1 MKGQRILAIDHGSK
15 RIGFALSDELGWT
28 AQPLET
34 FYRRNPEADIRHIQ
48 ELVREHEVGQV
59 LVGLPLRLDGESGP
73 AAKVVQEFIQ
83 LLEPA
88 LSVPVVTWD
97 ERMTTCSAEDLLI
110 AADVGRR
117 KRKGIV
123 DRIAAAIL
131 LQSYLA
137 SLEKPSSG
145 QEQAVTE
152 SHEDDP
158 WSFDEPRVDD
168 AEALNCGTGSG
179 DSDARGHRGAT
190 RAALGSKSRR
200 QRAS

>member
-34 FYRRNPEADIRHIQ
+34 FHRRNPEADIRHIQ
-48 ELVREHEVGQV
+48 ELVREHEVGRV

-73 AAKVVQEFIQ
+73 AAKVVEEFIQ

-88 LSVPVVTWD
+88 LSVPIVTWD
-97 ERMTTCSAEDLLI
+97 ERMTTCAAEDLLI

-145 QEQAVTE
+145 QEQAVINAQD
-152 SHEDDP
+152 DDP
-158 WSFDEPRVDD
+158 WSIDEPRVDD
-168 AEALNCGTGSG
+168 AEAIDCGTGASDGDAPRSLGVSG
-179 DSDARGHRGAT
+179 P
-190 RAALGSKSRR
+190 ALGSKSRR
-200 QRAS
+200 

>member
-34 FYRRNPEADIRHIQ
+34 FYRRNPDADIRHIQ
-48 ELVREHEVGQV
+48 ELVREHEVGRV
-59 LVGLPLRLDGESGP
+59 LVGMPLRLDGESGP
-73 AAKVVQEFIQ
+73 AAKVVEAFIE

-88 LSVPVVTWD
+88 LSVPVITWD
-97 ERMTTCSAEDLLI
+97 ERMTTCAAEDLLI

-137 SLEKPSSG
+137 SLEKPFASPEAG
-145 QEQAVTE
+145 VTE
-152 SHEDDP
+152 PEVDDP

-168 AEALNCGTGSG
+168 AQAIDSGTGFGSSDTREHHGVSG
-179 DSDARGHRGAT
+179 
-190 RAALGSKSRR
+190 AALGPKSRR
-200 QRAS
+200 KRAS

>member
-48 ELVREHEVGQV
+48 ELVREHEVGRV

-73 AAKVVQEFIQ
+73 AAKVVEEFIQ

-97 ERMTTCSAEDLLI
+97 ERMTTCAAEDLLI

-137 SLEKPSSG
+137 SLENPSSG
-145 QEQAVTE
+145 QEQALST

-168 AEALNCGTGSG
+168 AEAFNCGTGAG

-190 RAALGSKSRR
+190 RPALGSKSRR

>member
-1 MKGQRILAIDHGSK
+1 MKGRRILAIDHGSK

-34 FYRRNPEADIRHIQ
+34 FHRRNSDADIRHIQ
-48 ELVREHEVGQV
+48 DLVREHEVGQV
-59 LVGLPLRLDGESGP
+59 LVGMPFRLDGEIGP
-73 AAKVVQEFIQ
+73 AAQVVAKFIE

-88 LSVPVVTWD
+88 LSVPVITWD
-97 ERMTTCSAEDLLI
+97 ERMTTCAAEDLLI

-137 SLEKPSSG
+137 SLEQPAARS
-145 QEQAVTE
+145 EQAPDDPE
-152 SHEDDP
+152 SMDP
-158 WSFDEPRVDD
+158 WSFDEPRVDN
-168 AEALNCGTGSG
+168 AEAIDHGPDSGS
-179 DSDARGHRGAT
+179 SDTRGHRGVSG
-190 RAALGSKSRR
+190 AALGPKPRC
-200 QRAS
+200 

>member
-48 ELVREHEVGQV
+48 DLVREHEVGRV
-59 LVGLPLRLDGESGP
+59 LVGLPLRLDGEIGP
-73 AAKVVQEFIQ
+73 AAKLVEEFIR

-97 ERMTTCSAEDLLI
+97 ERMTTCAAEDLLI

-137 SLEKPSSG
+137 SLEKPSSR
-145 QEQAVTE
+145 QEQGV
-152 SHEDDP
+152 SDSQDDDP

-168 AEALNCGTGSG
+168 AEEIDCGSGTGGCDAPDHLGVSG
-179 DSDARGHRGAT
+179 
-190 RAALGSKSRR
+190 AALGSKSGR

>member
-34 FYRRNPEADIRHIQ
+34 FHRRNPEADIRHIQ
-48 ELVREHEVGQV
+48 ELVREHEVGRV

-73 AAKVVQEFIQ
+73 AAKVVEEFIQ

-97 ERMTTCSAEDLLI
+97 ERMTTCAAEDLLI

-137 SLEKPSSG
+137 SLEKPSTS
-145 QEQAVTE
+145 QEQAISN

-168 AEALNCGTGSG
+168 AEAIDCGTGSSDG
-179 DSDARGHRGAT
+179 DTLGPLGLSGP
-190 RAALGSKSRR
+190 ALGSKSRR

>member
-97 ERMTTCSAEDLLI
+97 ERMTTCAAEDLLI

-137 SLEKPSSG
+137 SLEKPATG
-145 QEQAVTE
+145 PANDRNEPEA
-152 SHEDDP
+152 DDP
-158 WSFDEPRVDD
+158 WSFDEPRVDN
-168 AEALNCGTGSG
+168 AEAIDHGPDPGS
-179 DSDARGHRGAT
+179 SDPRGHRGVSG
-190 RAALGSKSRR
+190 AALGPKPRR
-200 QRAS
+200 ERAS

>member
-48 ELVREHEVGQV
+48 ELVREHEVGKV
-59 LVGLPLRLDGESGP
+59 LVGMPFRLDGEIGP
-73 AAKVVQEFIQ
+73 AAKVVEAFIQ

-97 ERMTTCSAEDLLI
+97 ERMTTCAAEDLLI

-137 SLEKPSSG
+137 SLETPTAT
-145 QEQAVTE
+145 QEQALSDPQDE
-152 SHEDDP
+152 DP
-158 WSFDEPRVDD
+158 WIFDEARVDD
-168 AEALNCGTGSG
+168 AEEIDCGSG
-179 DSDARGHRGAT
+179 ASGSDTPGPLGVSG
-190 RAALGSKSRR
+190 AALGAKPHR

>member
-48 ELVREHEVGQV
+48 ELVREHEVGKV
-59 LVGLPLRLDGESGP
+59 LVGMPFRLDGESGP
-73 AAKVVQEFIQ
+73 AARVVEAFIQ

-97 ERMTTCSAEDLLI
+97 ERMTTCAAEDLLI

-137 SLEKPSSG
+137 SLEQPTAT
-145 QEQAVTE
+145 QEQAL
-152 SHEDDP
+152 SDPQDDDP
-158 WSFDEPRVDD
+158 WAFDEPRVDH
-168 AEALNCGTGSG
+168 AEEIDCGSG
-179 DSDARGHRGAT
+179 ADGGDTPGHLGVSG
-190 RAALGSKSRR
+190 AALGTKSHR

>member
-34 FYRRNPEADIRHIQ
+34 FYRRSLDADIRHIQ
-48 ELVREHEVGQV
+48 DLVREHEVGRV
-59 LVGLPLRLDGESGP
+59 LVGMPLRLDGESGP
-73 AAKVVQEFIQ
+73 AAKVVEAFIE

-88 LSVPVVTWD
+88 LSVPVITWD
-97 ERMTTCSAEDLLI
+97 ERMTTCAAEDLLI

-117 KRKGIV
+117 KRKGII

-137 SLEKPSSG
+137 SLEKPSASS
-145 QEQAVTE
+145 EADLTE
-152 SHEDDP
+152 PEVDDP

-168 AEALNCGTGSG
+168 AEEIDSGSG
-179 DSDARGHRGAT
+179 SGGSDPREHHGVSG
-190 RAALGSKSRR
+190 AALGSKSRR
-200 QRAS
+200 ERTS

>member
-48 ELVREHEVGQV
+48 ELVREHEVGRV
-59 LVGLPLRLDGESGP
+59 LVGLPLRLHGESGP
-73 AAKVVQEFIQ
+73 AAKLVEEFIQ

-97 ERMTTCSAEDLLI
+97 ERMTTCAAEDLLI

-137 SLEKPSSG
+137 SLEKPSAG
-145 QEQAVTE
+145 QEQAAYD
-152 SHEDDP
+152 SQDDDP
-158 WSFDEPRVDD
+158 WSFEEPRVDD
-168 AEALNCGTGSG
+168 AEAIDCGTGSG
-179 DSDARGHRGAT
+179 GSDARGHRGAP

>member
-1 MKGQRILAIDHGSK
+1 MKGRRILAIDHGSK

-48 ELVREHEVGQV
+48 ELVREHEVGRV

-73 AAKVVQEFIQ
+73 AAKLVEEFIQ

-97 ERMTTCSAEDLLI
+97 ERMTTCAAEDLLI

-137 SLEKPSSG
+137 SLETSSDG
-145 QEQAVTE
+145 RPKAV
-152 SHEDDP
+152 SDASEDDP

-168 AEALNCGTGSG
+168 AEAIDCGTGSG
-179 DSDARGHRGAT
+179 NGDAPG
-190 RAALGSKSRR
+190 ALGVSGPALGAKSRR

>member
-48 ELVREHEVGQV
+48 ELVREHEVGKV

-73 AAKVVQEFIQ
+73 AAKVVEEFIQ

-97 ERMTTCSAEDLLI
+97 ERMTTCAAEVLLI

-145 QEQAVTE
+145 QEQALNQSE
-152 SHEDDP
+152 DDDP
-158 WSFDEPRVDD
+158 WSFDEPRVENAEEIDCRTGAGGDD
-168 AEALNCGTGSG
+168 TPDHLGVS
-179 DSDARGHRGAT
+179 HAT
-190 RAALGSKSRR
+190 LGSKFRR